1 MGWSFRSVV
10 SGRLARCRGICV
22 RWAGY
27 LGWSILLA
35 EGVGLLSGVAIELLG
50 KPWRGTIGDTLFVE
64 GAVFLVLGGLLDLG
78 RSITVSQIR
87 RLGRPQD
94 APPPVRKP
102 GGMSILV
109 IAGLLMCVQGI
120 VLGRFFATPE
130 G

>member
-1 MGWSFRSVV
+1 VGWSFRYIV
-10 SGRLARCRGICV
+10 SGRLARCRGMCV

-27 LGWSILLA
+27 LGWSILIS

-50 KPWRGTIGDTLFVE
+50 KPWQGSIGDTLFVE
-64 GAVFLVLGGLLDLG
+64 GGVFLVLGGLLDLG
-78 RSITVSQIR
+78 RSITVSQLR
-87 RLGRPQD
+87 RLGRSPE

-109 IAGLLMCVQGI
+109 IAGLLLCVQGI
-120 VLGRFFATPE
+120 VFGRLFAAPK